1 MSERNEFERDV
12 REALR
17 AEAEAGPDYRATLHA
32 RVMERV
38 LAASAAPPVPTV
50 SPPVPPPPHGHDG
63 AGRGHRS
70 AGGAGALRADARA
83 LTFA

>member
-38 LAASAAPPVPTV
+38 LAASAAPPVPTA
-50 SPPVPPPPHGHDG
+50 SPPVLPRRMVMMALGAAIVALVVLALFALTHGH
-63 AGRGHRS
+63 
-70 AGGAGALRADARA
+70 
-83 LTFA
+83 